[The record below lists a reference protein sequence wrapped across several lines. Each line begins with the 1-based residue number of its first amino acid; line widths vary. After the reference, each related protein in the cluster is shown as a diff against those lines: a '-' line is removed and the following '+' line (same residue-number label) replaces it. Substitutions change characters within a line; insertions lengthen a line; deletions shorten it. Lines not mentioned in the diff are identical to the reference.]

1 MDANNVMGMLAD
13 YQKRL
18 VPIIQAH
25 GGTID
30 KFLGDGIMATFG
42 VVSQSDTFAAD
53 SLRAMDQVIAESKQW
68 QTTKSLPRLKPL
80 VVNAAIATGSV
91 AFGAVG
97 DERRLEYTVIGDPV
111 NLSAKLEKHNKELGS
126 CALTTRETY
135 DLAVA
140 QGYVPGRELE
150 TVTCTLHGVK
160 GEKTLVIM
168 G

>member
-1 MDANNVMGMLAD
+1 MNAAAWPVVRA
-13 YQKRL
+13 
-18 VPIIQAH
+18 
-25 GGTID
+25 TIWS
-30 KFLGDGIMATFG
+30 
-42 VVSQSDTFAAD
+42 VVSAAR
-53 SLRAMDQVIAESKQW
+53 SAVSNARIWAVVSAATWSVVNAAAW
-68 QTTKSLPRLKPL
+68 S
-80 VVNAAIATGSV
+80 VVNAAIASGSV

-111 NLSAKLEKHNKELGS
+111 NLSAKLEKHNKGLGS